1 MEALLKNLKEHVTC
15 SICLDNYT
23 DPKTIDC
30 LHTFCFECLKKH
42 ALTSQR
48 QGFYRCPEC
57 QAQVGV
63 PEGNRFDRLPSSF
76 LHNSLLSL
84 LAVRQ
89 SGDGSELSCSLCQ
102 KKSAEVDYCFDC
114 EKFMCP
120 NCVKAHDLFRATAFE
135 GHRVTP
141 VKQFQPEDY
150 EALLKRQSFCSQKYH
165 KQEVTRFFCLQC
177 QVCVCQVCINT
188 DHKTHNVVPV
198 EKAADDEKAN
208 IIAEAETIKQKMN
221 DCSDLIRQFEATEL
235 ELETNITIAKRQVSQ
250 TAEEMVAKIRESER
264 EAITALEKTRV
275 WRIEKLNS
283 AKESVRSLEKQIN
296 QAIEFTNSLVQRSS
310 SSDIMQS
317 KRNLKQR
324 FKELGE
330 AKVPALPASSFVKF
344 VATSVPESLTLGSL
358 KTEET
363 YFLPLTAE
371 GLSQN
376 LQAGV
381 QAEIVVRPEIC
392 EGELTMSGVEV
403 LIEPADKV
411 ASLNVCQK
419 SDGNVSV
426 TFVPQV
432 PSTYQMALRLNG
444 NELADSPY
452 VVQVKE
458 RRLDVV
464 SELLLKGESPLKP
477 RGIAVNSRGMI
488 AVADTEARS
497 ILIFNNDGT
506 FVRKLGCHENS
517 SEKMKAVNVSY
528 LNDDEILVAD
538 ETNHRIKQ
546 FNVQTGNCVKSFGK
560 RGKAEGEFISPCC
573 VFMDSEERVV
583 VTEYT
588 NGRIQ
593 VLTKDFKPLFIFGD
607 SGPEKL
613 DHPLGCVYYRN
624 MFIVSDS
631 RNLCL
636 KVFDSTG
643 KFLYKIADPPFRK
656 PWGLCVDKY
665 GNLLVC
671 DSYAGGQIKQ
681 FTVDGSFTGKTVADV
696 KLKPLGIRTTP
707 DGRILMTDPITK
719 KIYIIE

>member
-15 SICLDNYT
+15 SICLDTYT

-48 QGFYRCPEC
+48 QGVYRCPQC
-57 QAQVGV
+57 QAHVGV
-63 PEGNRFDRLPSSF
+63 PEGNRFDLLPSSF

-114 EKFMCP
+114 GKFMCP
-120 NCVKAHDLFRATAFE
+120 NCVKAHDLFRAAAFE

-165 KQEVTRFFCLQC
+165 KQEATKFFCLQC
-177 QVCVCQVCINT
+177 QICVCQVCINT
-188 DHKTHNVVPV
+188 DHKSHDVVPV

-208 IIAEAETIKQKMN
+208 IIAEADTIKEKMKA
-221 DCSDLIRQFEATEL
+221 CSDLIRQFETTEL

-250 TAEEMVAKIRESER
+250 TAEQMVAKIRESER

-296 QAIEFTNSLVQRSS
+296 QAIEFTNNLVQRSS
-310 SSDIMQS
+310 SSDVMQS
-317 KRNLKQR
+317 KTNLKQR
-324 FKELGE
+324 FKELRE
-330 AKVPALPASSFVKF
+330 AKVPALPVSSFVKF
-344 VATSVPESLTLGSL
+344 VATSVLDSLTLGSV

-371 GLSQN
+371 GLSQS

-381 QAEIVVRPEIC
+381 QAEIVVRPEIS
-392 EGELTMSGVEV
+392 EEELTMSGVEV

-411 ASLNVCQK
+411 AGLNVCQK

-432 PSTYQMALRLNG
+432 PSTYQIAVKLNG
-444 NELADSPY
+444 NELADSPF
-452 VVQVKE
+452 VVQMKE

-464 SELLLKGESPLKP
+464 SELLLKGETPLRP
-477 RGIAVNSRGMI
+477 CGIAVNSRGMI
-488 AVADTEARS
+488 AVADDKAHSVFMFDKE
-497 ILIFNNDGT
+497 GT

-517 SEKMKAVNVSY
+517 SEQIKPVYVSY

-538 ETNHRIKQ
+538 GKNHQIKQ
-546 FNVQTGNCVKSFGK
+546 FNIQTGNCVKSFGK
-560 RGKAEGEFISPCC
+560 WGKAEGEFANPCC

-583 VTEYT
+583 VTEY
-588 NGRIQ
+588 NNSRIQ

-613 DHPLGCVYYRN
+613 DHPVGCVYYRN
-624 MFIVSDS
+624 MFIVCDS

-656 PWGLCVDKY
+656 PCYLCVDKY

-671 DSYAGGQIKQ
+671 DNYVGGQITQ
-681 FTVDGSFTGKTVADV
+681 FTVDGSFTGKTVTKVA
-696 KLKPLGIRTTP
+696 LKPWGITTTP
-707 DGRILMTDPITK
+707 DGRILITEPSTK
-719 KIYIIE
+719 KKYIIE

>member
-15 SICLDNYT
+15 SICLDTYT

-42 ALTSQR
+42 ALTSQK
-48 QGFYRCPEC
+48 QGFYRCPQC
-57 QAQVGV
+57 QAHVGV

-120 NCVKAHDLFRATAFE
+120 NCVKAHDVFRAAAFE

-165 KQEVTRFFCLQC
+165 KQEVMRFFCLQC
-177 QVCVCQVCINT
+177 QICVCQVCINT
-188 DHKTHNVVPV
+188 DHKSHDVVPV

-208 IIAEAETIKQKMN
+208 IMTEADTIKEKMN
-221 DCSDLIRQFEATEL
+221 ACSDLIRQFEATEL

-250 TAEEMVAKIRESER
+250 TAEQMVAKIRESER

-283 AKESVRSLEKQIN
+283 AKESVLSLEKQIN
-296 QAIEFTNSLVQRSS
+296 QAVEFANNLVERSS

-330 AKVPALPASSFVKF
+330 TKVRALPVGSFVKF
-344 VATSVPESLTLGSL
+344 VATIVPDSLTLGSV
-358 KTEET
+358 KTAEEA

-381 QAEIVVRPEIC
+381 QVEIVVCPEIS
-392 EGELTMSGVEV
+392 EEELTMSGVEV

-411 ASLNVCQK
+411 ASLTVCQK
-419 SDGNVSV
+419 NDENVSAK
-426 TFVPQV
+426 FVPQV
-432 PSTYQMALRLNG
+432 PSTYQITAKLNG
-444 NELADSPY
+444 NKLADSPF

-464 SELLLKGESPLKP
+464 SELLLKGQTLLKP
-477 RGIAVNSRGMI
+477 IGIAVNSRGMI
-488 AVADTEARS
+488 AVADSEGHS
-497 ILIFNNDGT
+497 VLIFDREGT
-506 FVRKLGCHENS
+506 FIRKLGCHENG
-517 SEKMKAVNVSY
+517 SEQIRPIYVSY

-538 ETNHRIKQ
+538 DANHQIKQ
-546 FNVQTGNCVKSFGK
+546 FNVQTGNCVKTFGK
-560 RGKAEGEFISPCC
+560 RGKAKGEFANPCC
-573 VFMDSEERVV
+573 VFMNSEERVV
-583 VTEYT
+583 VTEF
-588 NGRIQ
+588 NNSRIQ

-607 SGPEKL
+607 SGPGKL
-613 DHPLGCVYYRN
+613 GHPVECVYYRN
-624 MFIVSDS
+624 MFIVCDTS
-631 RNLCL
+631 NLCL

-643 KFLYKIADPPFRK
+643 KFLYKIVDPPFK
-656 PWGLCVDKY
+656 KALG
-665 GNLLVC
+665 LVC
-671 DSYAGGQIKQ
+671 RQIWQ
-681 FTVDGSFTGKTVADV
+681 SSC
-696 KLKPLGIRTTP
+696 
-707 DGRILMTDPITK
+707 M
-719 KIYIIE
+719 

>member
-15 SICLDNYT
+15 SICLDTYT

-42 ALTSQR
+42 ALTSQK
-48 QGFYRCPEC
+48 QGLYRCPQC
-57 QAQVGV
+57 QAHVGV
-63 PEGNRFDRLPSSF
+63 PEGNCFDRLPSSF

-120 NCVKAHDLFRATAFE
+120 NCVKAHDVFRAAAFE

-165 KQEVTRFFCLQC
+165 KQEAMRFFCLQC
-177 QVCVCQVCINT
+177 QICVCQVCINT
-188 DHKTHNVVPV
+188 DHKSHDVVPV

-208 IIAEAETIKQKMN
+208 IMAEADTIKEKMN
-221 DCSDLIRQFEATEL
+221 VCSDLIRQFETTEL
-235 ELETNITIAKRQVSQ
+235 ELETNIAIAKRQVSE
-250 TAEEMVAKIRESER
+250 TAEQMVAKIRESER
-264 EAITALEKTRV
+264 EAITALEETRLL
-275 WRIEKLNS
+275 RIEKLNS

-296 QAIEFTNSLVQRSS
+296 QAVEFANSLVQRSS

-317 KRNLKQR
+317 KKNLKQR
-324 FKELGE
+324 FKELSE
-330 AKVPALPASSFVKF
+330 VKVPALPVSSFVKF
-344 VATSVPESLTLGSL
+344 VATSVPDSLTLGSV
-358 KTEET
+358 KTEER

-381 QAEIVVRPEIC
+381 QAEIVVRPEFS

-411 ASLNVCQK
+411 ASLTVCQK
-419 SDGNVSV
+419 NDRNVSV

-432 PSTYQMALRLNG
+432 PRTYQITAKLNG
-444 NELADSPY
+444 NKLADSPF

-464 SELLLKGESPLKP
+464 SELLLKGETPLKP
-477 RGIAVNSRGMI
+477 RGIAVNSQGMI
-488 AVADTEARS
+488 AVTDSEARS
-497 ILIFNNDGT
+497 ILIFDKEGT
-506 FVRKLGCHENS
+506 FVRKLGCRENS
-517 SEKMKAVNVSY
+517 SEQIFPVYVSY
-528 LNDDEILVAD
+528 LNDEEILVAD
-538 ETNHRIKQ
+538 EINHHIKQ

-560 RGKAEGEFISPCC
+560 RGKAEGEFANPVC

-583 VTEYT
+583 VTEFG
-588 NGRIQ
+588 NSRIQ
-593 VLTKDFKPLFIFGD
+593 VLTKDFKPLFTFGD

-613 DHPLGCVYYRN
+613 DHPTGCVYYRN
-624 MFIVSDS
+624 MFIVSDN

-643 KFLYKIADPPFRK
+643 KFLYKIADPPFKK
-656 PWGLCVDKY
+656 PWDLFVDKY

-671 DSYAGGQIKQ
+671 DNYVGGQIKQ
-681 FTVDGSFTGKTVADV
+681 FTVDGSFTGKTVTKV
-696 KLKPLGIRTTP
+696 KLKPCGITTTP
-707 DGRILMTDPITK
+707 DGRILMTDTNTK
-719 KIYIIE
+719 KICIIE

>member
-15 SICLDNYT
+15 SICLDTYT

-30 LHTFCFECLKKH
+30 LHTFCFECLKRH
-42 ALTSQR
+42 ALMSQR

-57 QAQVGV
+57 QAHVGV
-63 PEGNRFDRLPSSF
+63 PEGNRFDLLPSSF

-89 SGDGSELSCSLCQ
+89 SGDGSKLSCSLCQ

-120 NCVKAHDLFRATAFE
+120 NCVKAHDVFRAAAFE

-165 KQEVTRFFCLQC
+165 KQEATRFFCLQC
-177 QVCVCQVCINT
+177 QICVCQVCINT
-188 DHKTHNVVPV
+188 DHKSHDVVPV

-208 IIAEAETIKQKMN
+208 IIAEADTIKEKMN
-221 DCSDLIRQFEATEL
+221 AYSDLIRQFEATEL

-250 TAEEMVAKIRESER
+250 TAEQMVAKIRESER

-283 AKESVRSLEKQIN
+283 AKESVLSLEKQIN
-296 QAIEFTNSLVQRSS
+296 QAVEFANNLVQRSS

-317 KRNLKQR
+317 KKNLKQR
-324 FKELGE
+324 FKELSE
-330 AKVPALPASSFVKF
+330 AKVPALPVSSFVKF
-344 VATSVPESLTLGSL
+344 VVTSVPDSLTLGSV

-371 GLSQN
+371 GLSQK

-381 QAEIVVRPEIC
+381 QAEIVVRPEIS

-432 PSTYQMALRLNG
+432 PSSYQITAKLNG
-444 NELADSPY
+444 NEIADSPF

-464 SELLLKGESPLKP
+464 SELLLKGEAPLRP
-477 RGIAVNSRGMI
+477 FGIAVNRRGMI
-488 AVADTEARS
+488 AVADSEGHS
-497 ILIFNNDGT
+497 ILIFDKEGT
-506 FVRKLGCHENS
+506 FVRKLVCRENS
-517 SEKMKAVNVSY
+517 SEQITPVYVSY

-538 ETNHRIKQ
+538 QSNHRIKQ
-546 FNVQTGNCVKSFGK
+546 FNVQTGNFVKSFGK
-560 RGKAEGEFISPCC
+560 RGKAEGEFGSPAC
-573 VFMDSEERVV
+573 VFMDSKERVV
-583 VTEYT
+583 VTEFHH
-588 NGRIQ
+588 GRIQ
-593 VLTKDFKPLFIFGD
+593 VLTKDLKPLFIFGD

-613 DHPLGCVYYRN
+613 GHPVGCVYYRN
-624 MFIVSDS
+624 MFIVCDKI
-631 RNLCL
+631 NLCL

-643 KFLYKIADPPFRK
+643 KFLYKIADPPFTK
-656 PWGLCVDKY
+656 PWGLCVDQY

-671 DSYAGGQIKQ
+671 DNYVGGQIKQ
-681 FTVDGSFTGKTVADV
+681 FTVGGSFTGKTVT
-696 KLKPLGIRTTP
+696 KNLKPCGIATTP
-707 DGRILMTDPITK
+707 DGRILMTDTNTK